1 MRQGRIESESE
12 IRFFPLGNENDIG
25 SKSQNENPF
34 CGQSENPFCS
44 SLGNENSF
52 YSLGKSEKGKCGRA
66 EIGHTAHAAKVQ
78 IVRIIQMNSRS
89 EHKKMLDRGV
99 WGVAL
104 PSRTHTITSCLLRF
118 LSSVANPSK
127 MGQSHTLPLF
137 SPSFW
142 DDATLASI
150 RSTFPL
156 NEPIV
161 TIDFP
166 VLGAFSTNG
175 PIVVLF
181 PHTTFDL
188 RFRFAQS
195 LSVYSAPQKACLYL
209 TAHIPPLCP
218 TSHHRT
224 YIQQEIRKVSDVK
237 FVSLFAQSPQLRPIL
252 SAKKK
257 KMKKETE
264 GSLATQGYPCDDG
277 SPRRSK
283 CSKR

>member
-1 MRQGRIESESE
+1 
-12 IRFFPLGNENDIG
+12 
-25 SKSQNENPF
+25 
-34 CGQSENPFCS
+34 
-44 SLGNENSF
+44 
-52 YSLGKSEKGKCGRA
+52 
-66 EIGHTAHAAKVQ
+66 
-78 IVRIIQMNSRS
+78 
-89 EHKKMLDRGV
+89 MLDRGV

-195 LSVYSAPQKACLYL
+195 QPHKRPVSILRHTFPHFAPRR
-209 TAHIPPLCP
+209 
-218 TSHHRT
+218 HRT
-224 YIQQEIRKVSDVK
+224 M
-237 FVSLFAQSPQLRPIL
+237 RPIL
-252 SAKKK
+252 SNFL
-257 KMKKETE
+257 MPDYSSSIHSWQ
-264 GSLATQGYPCDDG
+264 SLSISIIQ
-277 SPRRSK
+277 
-283 CSKR
+283 